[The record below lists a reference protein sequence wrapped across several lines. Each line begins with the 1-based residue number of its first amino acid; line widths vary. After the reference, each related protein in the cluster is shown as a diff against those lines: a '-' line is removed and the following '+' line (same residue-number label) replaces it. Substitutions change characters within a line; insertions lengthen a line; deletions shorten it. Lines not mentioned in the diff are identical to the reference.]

1 MVAMLTL
8 LIVAPSAALT
18 ASLRFVLEAENYD
31 VTTVTSLA
39 EAAEADRHFDCTV
52 LDHHVL
58 GSGDDTESIS
68 FLRTHGPVVMLAN
81 DLLHPLA
88 KWSFR
93 TLAKPLLGA
102 ALSQAVRDAVS
113 TQRGRA

>member
-1 MVAMLTL
+1 MLTL

-31 VTTVTSLA
+31 VTAMTSLA
-39 EAAEADRHFDCTV
+39 DAEKVDRHFDCTV

-58 GSGDDTESIS
+58 GSGEDAGSIT
-68 FLRTHGPVVMLAN
+68 FLQSHWPVVMLAN

-113 TQRGRA
+113 AQRGRA